1 MTRPHRR
8 LTDEAAHLL
17 TLSTEPWLSCED
29 CFRLMDAFAEAVLA
43 DAGTAAFPEMR
54 VHLGG
59 CGACA
64 EEAASLL
71 DLLVDD
77 RDAR

>member
-8 LTDEAAHLL
+8 LTDEAAQLL